1 MPTSVAD
8 DSTDDVD
15 GIVGGSLF
23 IYLNCQRAILVW
35 QQQLQKIARKGQWTA
50 EESVYLPIQNLVIYE
65 SSWQQNSTTI
75 AINHTIHPAT
85 QFIIGTRNVSTII
98 VGRSVRL
105 GLGFII
111 CFRPSFE
118 LKCGQQ
124 LFERA
129 EPICSLQISRVRGR
143 RIGKGIAIG
152 TSECVLDS

>member
-35 QQQLQKIARKGQWTA
+35 QQQQLQKIARKGQWTA
-50 EESVYLPIQNLVIYE
+50 EESVYLPIQSLVIYE

-111 CFRPSFE
+111 CFSGILWFEVRPTIIRKS
-118 LKCGQQ
+118 
-124 LFERA
+124 RA
-129 EPICSLQISRVRGR
+129 DLQFANIYS
-143 RIGKGIAIG
+143 A
-152 TSECVLDS
+152 